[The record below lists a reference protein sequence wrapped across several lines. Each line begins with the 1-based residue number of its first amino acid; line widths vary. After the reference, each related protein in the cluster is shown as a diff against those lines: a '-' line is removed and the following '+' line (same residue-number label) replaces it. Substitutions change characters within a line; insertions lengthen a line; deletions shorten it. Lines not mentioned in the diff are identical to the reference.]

1 MTEETLKHSQTS
13 WSRLL
18 IKRNLKMKRF
28 LIRAWIF
35 VIFLSFWACRDKS
48 TEVEEYYLIWV
59 GDEIFTVEEFQQSF
73 EVAKIAYMDEISADP
88 ETLREIQ
95 TRHLKEIIDELI
107 VLERAKELHL
117 EISDQELEN
126 AVWKIKK
133 DYPEESFEQTLLE
146 KAICFSRWKES
157 LRIKLLKERVIF
169 EELEKNIPIINE
181 EIKDFIESYFESTF
195 ITPENEKKTIVLSQ
209 EIIRQLRKEKAKE
222 QYPSWIKEL
231 RIRYDVKLNK
241 AAWSKIMNFES

>member
-1 MTEETLKHSQTS
+1 MKH
-13 WSRLL
+13 LL
-18 IKRNLKMKRF
+18 IQ
-28 LIRAWIF
+28 AWIF
-35 VIFLSFWACRDKS
+35 LIILSLLTCRDTS
-48 TEVEEYYLIWV
+48 TRGEEYYLIRV
-59 GDEIFTVEEFQQSF
+59 GDEIFTTEEFQQSF
-73 EVAKIAYMDEISADP
+73 EAAKISYLDEILAYP
-88 ETLREIQ
+88 ETLHEIQ
-95 TRHLKEIIDELI
+95 TRHLNEIIEELI

-133 DYPEESFEQTLLE
+133 DYPEESFEQTLME

-157 LRIKLLKERVIF
+157 LRIKLLKDRVIF
-169 EELEKNIPIINE
+169 EELEKNITIINE
-181 EIKDFIESYFESTF
+181 EIKDFYESYFDSTF
-195 ITPENEKKTIVLSQ
+195 IIPENEKKAVLLSQ

-231 RIRYDVKLNK
+231 WIRYDVKLNK

>member
-1 MTEETLKHSQTS
+1 MKH
-13 WSRLL
+13 LL
-18 IKRNLKMKRF
+18 IQ
-28 LIRAWIF
+28 AWIF
-35 VIFLSFWACRDKS
+35 LIILSLLACRDTS
-48 TEVEEYYLIWV
+48 TRGEEYYLIRV
-59 GDEIFTVEEFQQSF
+59 GDEIFTTEEFQQSF
-73 EVAKIAYMDEISADP
+73 EAAKISYLDEILAYP
-88 ETLREIQ
+88 ETLHEIQ
-95 TRHLKEIIDELI
+95 TRHLNEIIEELI

-157 LRIKLLKERVIF
+157 LRIKLLKDRVIF
-169 EELEKNIPIINE
+169 EELEKNITIINE
-181 EIKDFIESYFESTF
+181 EIKDFYESYFDSTF
-195 ITPENEKKTIVLSQ
+195 IIPENEKKAVLLSQ

-231 RIRYDVKLNK
+231 WIRYDVKLNK

>member
-1 MTEETLKHSQTS
+1 MKH
-13 WSRLL
+13 L
-18 IKRNLKMKRF
+18 

-35 VIFLSFWACRDKS
+35 LIILSFWACRDRS
-48 TEVEEYYLIWV
+48 TEVEEYYLIRI
-59 GDEIFTVEEFQQSF
+59 GDEIFTTEEFQQSF
-73 EVAKIAYMDEISADP
+73 ETAKIAYMDEILADP
-88 ETLREIQ
+88 ETLHEIQ
-95 TRHLKEIIDELI
+95 TRHLNEIIEELI

-126 AVWKIKK
+126 AVWKIQK

-157 LRIKLLKERVIF
+157 LRIKLLKDRVIF
-169 EELEKNIPIINE
+169 EDLEKNITIINE
-181 EIKDFIESYFESTF
+181 EIKDFYESYFDNTF
-195 ITPENEKKTIVLSQ
+195 ITPENEEKTIVLSQ
-209 EIIRQLRKEKAKE
+209 EIIRQLRKEKAKD

-231 RIRYDVKLNK
+231 RIRYGVELNK